1 MREENKETDKRC
13 VLLIILI
20 LIYHSNSSDR
30 LKIQPEP
37 SPKHASSNFLMLLSH
52 SGLSGSCE
60 VCQVLVSQEPWA
72 HLPFK
77 YPKSFIQTQDL
88 WVSDALQPSH
98 PLSFPSSA
106 PNLPRHQFPPSNFAP
121 GFRRLIYWLFMCS
134 ISPSEDSQKWFQS
147 GFTSLNPMLT
157 TELPHVFSS
166 PAAIKHP
173 YSGSQFLCSCSFLH
187 MLLLKINFDY
197 SCHDP

>member
-88 WVSDALQPSH
+88 
-98 PLSFPSSA
+98 
-106 PNLPRHQFPPSNFAP
+106 
-121 GFRRLIYWLFMCS
+121 
-134 ISPSEDSQKWFQS
+134 
-147 GFTSLNPMLT
+147 
-157 TELPHVFSS
+157 
-166 PAAIKHP
+166 
-173 YSGSQFLCSCSFLH
+173 
-187 MLLLKINFDY
+187 
-197 SCHDP
+197 